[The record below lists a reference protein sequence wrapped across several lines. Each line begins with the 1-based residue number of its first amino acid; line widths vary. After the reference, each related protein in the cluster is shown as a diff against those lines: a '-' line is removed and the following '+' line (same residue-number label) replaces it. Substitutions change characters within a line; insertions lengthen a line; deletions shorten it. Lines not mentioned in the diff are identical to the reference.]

1 MIRVIIT
8 QNETSYFSKIIRFIA
23 KEQIN
28 FYNIIGI
35 TVLGYTRKNNLFKY

>member
-8 QNETSYFSKIIRFIA
+8 QNENSFFSKIIKFIA

-35 TVLGYTRKNNLFKY
+35 TVLSHTRKNNLFKY